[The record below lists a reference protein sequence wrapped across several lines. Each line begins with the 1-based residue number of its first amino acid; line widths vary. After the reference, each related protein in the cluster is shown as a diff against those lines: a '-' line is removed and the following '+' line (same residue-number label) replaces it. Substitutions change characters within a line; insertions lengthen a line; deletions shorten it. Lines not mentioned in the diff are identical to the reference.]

1 MRCWEISVW
10 MPGRWHAPPG
20 GRGEM
25 RRKTGQDAD
34 DAEGAHLRYRRC
46 GRQYGKT
53 SCNRTEIG
61 DSDMSDQKQQDLEP
75 GFIFQRVAR
84 QRLRLSDK
92 RLAPHNLT
100 SAQVFLLNWL
110 LHKDGMTQKELA
122 ERLSIGTVAVSGMVD
137 RLEAMGLVYRGEDP
151 NDRRAKKVWLKD
163 AVRTNRELLSE
174 VAKEIND
181 VSFKGMSADEI
192 KTLLGLMDRMRRNL
206 SEALDADD
214 VSEWINQQP
223 IRR

>member
-1 MRCWEISVW
+1 
-10 MPGRWHAPPG
+10 
-20 GRGEM
+20 
-25 RRKTGQDAD
+25 
-34 DAEGAHLRYRRC
+34 
-46 GRQYGKT
+46 
-53 SCNRTEIG
+53 
-61 DSDMSDQKQQDLEP
+61 MSDHKQQDLEP

-110 LHKDGMTQKELA
+110 LHTDGMTQKELA
-122 ERLSIGTVAVSGMVD
+122 DRLSIGTVAVSGMVD
-137 RLEAMGLVYRGEDP
+137 RLEAVGLVYRSEDP
-151 NDRRAKKVWLKD
+151 NDRRAKKVWLKES
-163 AVRTNRELLSE
+163 VRTNREMLSK

-206 SEALDADD
+206 AEALDAEDTSD
-214 VSEWINQQP
+214 Q
-223 IRR
+223 IRK